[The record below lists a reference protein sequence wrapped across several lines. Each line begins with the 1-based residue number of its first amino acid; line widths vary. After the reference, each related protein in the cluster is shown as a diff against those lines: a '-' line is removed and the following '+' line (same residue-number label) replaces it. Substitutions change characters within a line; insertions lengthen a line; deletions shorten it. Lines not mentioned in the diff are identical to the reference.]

1 MKHLLFLAMP
11 YEAGE
16 SGISRYI
23 QATLKALAKDYRLT
37 VWALAS
43 DIPALQVWVPAAAQ
57 VSFEAISDRYAG
69 ALANIAWF
77 HAVLPRKAQALHQ
90 KDPLDAVF
98 FPAGNRR
105 LSPALRW
112 FLPTVPRWI
121 TIHDLA
127 PMRLKKYDASRQL
140 YTTRY
145 LPACYR
151 REERLIAISQQTAD
165 DLVTLAGVDPAV
177 VQVSPN
183 GYEPLTLPEQEPVL
197 PTRRP
202 FVLFTGRL
210 EHPAKNHEALIR
222 AWGHLPDAVQQR
234 YALVFVGKDWTGA
247 EWIHQC
253 IATYRQ
259 EHPEGELLNLGFVDD
274 AVLAHLYQRATVYV
288 QPSLYE
294 GFGLPLLE
302 AMAAKT
308 PVLSS
313 TRGALPEVGGDTVS
327 YTEPDSVSL
336 CEQLQTLLHRC
347 EQQDPLLSAQVERA
361 AARVQLFSW
370 HHHVQAFDAEHTPPL
385 KLLGHRLFNGSQA
398 QFLQGFRQA
407 LAQGLRQQ
415 VFFMNADCF
424 NLSVEQGAYRQTL
437 KQADWLLPDGA
448 GVALGARVTGQRLTE
463 NLNGTD
469 LFPVLCEQAV
479 AQQWRVFFL
488 GGREAVVQQLVQN
501 LRQQYPQLQIQG
513 YHSGYFSAA
522 ETAQIFEA
530 MTGTDLLFVAM
541 GAPLQEQWI
550 QQHWER
556 LPVRAAFGVGG
567 LFDFYSGRI
576 ARAPQGWR
584 RLGLEWVWRLLQEPQ
599 RLWRR
604 YLLGNPR
611 FVARVL
617 RWRQHGPQGVEGGAE
632 GEVKQSVWTKASV
645 SVS

>member
-23 QATLKALAKDYRLT
+23 QATLKALARDYRLT
-37 VWALAS
+37 VWALSS
-43 DIPALQVWVPAAAQ
+43 DIPALQAWVPENAQ
-57 VSFEAISDRYAG
+57 VSFSPLSDRYAG

-77 HAVLPRKAQALHQ
+77 HAVLPLKARALHRE
-90 KDPLDAVF
+90 DPLDAVF

-105 LSPALRW
+105 LSPGLRW
-112 FLPTVPRWI
+112 FLPNVPRWI

-151 REERLIAISQQTAD
+151 REARLMAISQQTAD
-165 DLVTLAGVDPAV
+165 DLVALAGVNPAAV
-177 VQVSPN
+177 SVSPN
-183 GYEPLTLPEQEPVL
+183 GYEPLVASEQELSL
-197 PTRRP
+197 PTQRP

-210 EHPAKNHEALIR
+210 EHPAKNHEALIT
-222 AWGHLPDAVQQR
+222 AWSRLPLALQQK

-247 EWIHQC
+247 DWIHQC

-259 EHPEGELLNLGFVDD
+259 THPEGELLSLGFVDD
-274 AVLAHLYQRATVYV
+274 ALLAQLYQRATVYV

-313 TRGALPEVGGDTVS
+313 TRGALPEVGGNTVS
-327 YTEPDSVSL
+327 YTEPDSESL
-336 CEQLQTLLHRC
+336 GSHLQQLLRRC
-347 EQQDPLLSAQVERA
+347 EQRDPLLLKQIERA
-361 AARVQLFSW
+361 AERVRLFSW
-370 HHHVQAFDAEHTPPL
+370 QHHVQAFDAVQQPALH
-385 KLLGHRLFNGSQA
+385 LLGHTLFNGSQS
-398 QFLQGFRQA
+398 QFLEKFNRA
-407 LAQGLRQQ
+407 LLQGLRQK

-424 NLSVEQGAYRQTL
+424 NLSTEQEAYRQVL
-437 KQADWLLPDGA
+437 QQADWLLPDGS
-448 GVALGARVTGQRLTE
+448 GVALGARLTGQRLRE

-479 AQQWRVFFL
+479 QHQWRVFFL
-488 GGREAVVQQLVQN
+488 GGRETVVQQLVQN
-501 LRQQYPQLQIQG
+501 LRQQYPQLLIQG
-513 YHSGYFSAA
+513 YHSGYFSAV
-522 ETAQIFEA
+522 EEAQILEA
-530 MTGTDLLFVAM
+530 MSGSDLLFVAM

-550 QQHWER
+550 QEHWER

-576 ARAPQGWR
+576 ARAPQIWR
-584 RLGLEWVWRLLQEPQ
+584 RLGVEWAWRLLQEPQ

-617 RWRQHGPQGVEGGAE
+617 RWRKNDPQGVVDRPAAG
-632 GEVKQSVWTKASV
+632 VKQSVWVRDSV